1 MEATRSER
9 GIALLAFIERPRFMA
24 GTSRCYPP
32 APDGSGASSSRGGL
46 ALGQRVVRYD
56 EAVPQATDGLDE
68 IGADLAA
75 EGRHVDLDD
84 VGARVEVDLPD
95 ELEQLP
101 AREDLALVAQ
111 QARQQ
116 RELPCRQEH
125 VPAVQGCAV
134 GRQVDAQGAGS

>member
-9 GIALLAFIERPRFMA
+9 GITLLECIERPRLIA
-24 GTSRCYPP
+24 GTPRCYPP
-32 APDGSGASSSRGGL
+32 APGAPGAASSRRGL
-46 ALGQRVVRYD
+46 ALGQRLVRHH
-56 EAVPQATDGLDE
+56 EAVPEATDGLDE

-101 AREDLALVAQ
+101 A
-111 QARQQ
+111 
-116 RELPCRQEH
+116 
-125 VPAVQGCAV
+125 
-134 GRQVDAQGAGS
+134 